1 MIRAEVLEEHPKI
14 TCKIVRTTTTI
25 TGKIVKTMP
34 TITGKIMKTPA
45 QIVGRIKRKVEHEPE
60 PYYEVANEF
69 GGLTIIIGE

>member
-14 TCKIVRTTTTI
+14 TCKIVRT
-25 TGKIVKTMP
+25 MP

-45 QIVGRIKRKVEHEPE
+45 QIVGRIERNVEHEPE

-69 GGLTIIIGE
+69 GGFTIIIGD

>member
-14 TCKIVRTTTTI
+14 TCKIVRTT
-25 TGKIVKTMP
+25 P

-45 QIVGRIKRKVEHEPE
+45 QIVGRIERNVEHEPE

-69 GGLTIIIGE
+69 GGFTIIIGE